1 MNMNLTMGEKIRI
14 LLKRK
19 NVTLV
24 ELSSRIGTT
33 NQNLANKL
41 KRDNFSIKELNDIS
55 VALDCTFEGYFVEDD
70 GEKL

>member
-1 MNMNLTMGEKIRI
+1 MNLTMGEKIRI

-55 VALDCTFEGYFVEDD
+55 VALGCTFEGYFVEVD

>member
-1 MNMNLTMGEKIRI
+1 MNLTMGEKIRI

-19 NVTLV
+19 DVTLV

-41 KRDNFSIKELNDIS
+41 KRDNFSMKELDDIAE
-55 VALDCTFEGYFVEDD
+55 ALGCTFEGYFVETD
-70 GEKL
+70 GKKL

>member
-1 MNMNLTMGEKIRI
+1 MSMNLTMGEKIRI

-24 ELSSRIGTT
+24 ELSNRLGTT

-41 KRDNFSIKELNDIS
+41 KRDNFSTKELDDIAE
-55 VALDCTFEGYFVEDD
+55 ALGCEFEGFFVDATGD
-70 GEKL
+70 KL